1 MAKNKPDK
9 RITIT
14 VAASIVVVLCL
25 ILFAAKAPQLRL
37 SFASGGKVSDGV
49 LPDVDSDVHIKY
61 VPEGEIRYL
70 INKRIVFENGYSLG
84 NVMLE
89 NPEACGYD
97 IKFIVYKDD
106 GEMIYTSP
114 LIKPGQYLEKDKLSV
129 LLSPGEYSCSY
140 SAQAYSDG
148 ELQGE
153 VTGIVTVIVGQK

>member
-1 MAKNKPDK
+1 MAKNKPNK
-9 RITIT
+9 RIIIM
-14 VAASIVVVLCL
+14 VAAVVAVAICL
-25 ILFAAKAPQLRL
+25 VLFAAKAPQLRL
-37 SFASGGKVSDGV
+37 SFAPSGKVSDGI

-70 INKRIVFENGYSLG
+70 INKRIVFESSYSLG

-114 LIKPGQYLEKDKLSV
+114 LIKPGQYLEKDKLSAV
-129 LLSPGEYSCSY
+129 LSPGEYNCSY

>member
-1 MAKNKPDK
+1 MAKNKPYK
-9 RITIT
+9 RIIIA
-14 VAASIVVVLCL
+14 VAAVVAALCL
-25 ILFAAKAPQLRL
+25 VLLAVKAPQIRL
-37 SFASGGKVSDGV
+37 SFAQSGKVCDGL

-61 VPEGEIRYL
+61 VPDGEIRYL
-70 INKRIVFENGYSLG
+70 INKRIVFENSYSLG

-97 IKFIVYKDD
+97 IKFIIYKDD

-114 LIKPGQYLEKDKLSV
+114 LVKPGQYLEKDKLSAV
-129 LLSPGEYSCSY
+129 LSPGEYNCSY

-153 VTGIVTVIVGQK
+153 VTGIVTVIVGQN